1 MKLTF
6 HLQRVKRLSVATPPE
21 SEGLTPKGIGESIMG
36 GARRERNPPR
46 PANIYS
52 EWIEGVVPKGGFMP
66 GGKFLISFALIA
78 FIVFFAAGDLFAGD
92 YSHARIVR
100 LSLAQGDVRVTRSV
114 AGDALADQNAAWE
127 SAVVNLPLREGYVLA
142 TGNGRAEVE
151 FENGAAAYLAEDTVL
166 QFTELAL
173 ADGARITR
181 MRVSQGTATFYAN
194 PSHDDKFVVETA
206 WLTASLDRKAR
217 FRVDAFQDGGSV
229 NVLQGHVQVVTA
241 SGTNDLEKGQSLSY
255 GAGASASVAMDRVPP
270 EDDFDKWVAGREET
284 VTTATNAALQ
294 YANSPYYTTGFADLS
309 LYGTWVSYPGYG
321 YCWQP
326 FGAGFGWSPFLTGQW
341 IYDPFFGWT
350 WVSFEP
356 WGWAPYHF
364 GGWIYSPL
372 YGWLWA
378 PGGFGWGGWGFWR
391 PATAVWVRAGGRIG
405 IVPVHPLDVAGQR
418 PVNAAQG
425 IITPASQGG
434 SSERLALR
442 DNEKVRVLDRPPRG
456 MVREELASAAV
467 PVRVTRSIVAGGP
480 GRIGGG
486 TASGI
491 VFDPRERKFINAN
504 TPAPSASSAATS
516 TGTTSP
522 ARVTGDAPAVRSED
536 RSPGGRP
543 GSSGATSNAPS
554 RPAPASRAIT
564 PPPRT
569 TTPPPARTSP
579 PPAPRPAPRAESPR
593 WESRPAP
600 APAPRPAPAPA
611 PRPSGGRPH

>member
-1 MKLTF
+1 MPGRKSFIL
-6 HLQRVKRLSVATPPE
+6 LVLIAVLASVA
-21 SEGLTPKGIGESIMG
+21 
-36 GARRERNPPR
+36 A
-46 PANIYS
+46 
-52 EWIEGVVPKGGFMP
+52 V
-66 GGKFLISFALIA
+66 
-78 FIVFFAAGDLFAGD
+78 DLLAGD

-100 LSLAQGDVRVTRSV
+100 LSLVQGDVRFARSV
-114 AGDALADQNAAWE
+114 EGDALADQNAAWE

-142 TGNGRAEVE
+142 TGNGRAGVE

-173 ADGARITR
+173 ADGGHITR
-181 MRVSQGTATFYAN
+181 MKLAQGTATFYAN

-206 WLTASLDRKAR
+206 SLTASLTRKGR

-229 NVLQGHVQVVTA
+229 NVLQGQVQVVTA
-241 SGTNDLEKGQSLSY
+241 SGANDLEKGQSLSY
-255 GAGASASVAMDRVPP
+255 RAGESASVAIDRVPP

-284 VTTATNAALQ
+284 VTTATNTALQ
-294 YANSPYYTTGFADLS
+294 YANSPSYTAGFADLS
-309 LYGTWVSYPGYG
+309 LYGTWISYPGYG

-391 PATAVWVRAGGRIG
+391 PSTAVWVRAGSRTG
-405 IVPVHPLDVAGQR
+405 IVPVHPLDVAGR
-418 PVNAAQG
+418 TPINAAQG

-434 SSERLALR
+434 SSGRFSMR

-456 MVREELASAAV
+456 MVREELASAAA
-467 PVRVTRSIVAGGP
+467 PVRVMRSIVAGGAP
-480 GRIGGG
+480 GRTGGG
-486 TASGI
+486 AASGI

-504 TPAPSASSAATS
+504 TPAPSASSAPTS

-543 GSSGATSNAPS
+543 TSSGATSNAPS
-554 RPAPASRAIT
+554 RPAPTPRAVT
-564 PPPRT
+564 
-569 TTPPPARTSP
+569 P

-600 APAPRPAPAPA
+600 APTPRPAPAPA